1 MPDVHAGLHG
11 VWRSM
16 AAGACGSLAH
26 SGLMLMKSWVG
37 LLPAFHPYEDLQQ
50 ALSELVGSAV
60 PSFVPWALSFLN
72 GALVLGLLFGRLYH
86 LLPGEGGATKG
97 LVFGAAAWIAMG
109 VLVFPMLGQGLFASQ
124 LGLGLRPA
132 LFSLL
137 MLLTYSIIMG
147 MAYSAF
153 DATRPAAP
161 SNAVP
166 TEP

>member
-1 MPDVHAGLHG
+1 MFL
-11 VWRSM
+11 
-16 AAGACGSLAH
+16 
-26 SGLMLMKSWVG
+26 KSWQG
-37 LLPAFHPYEDLQQ
+37 WLPAFHPYEDLQH
-50 ALSELVGSAV
+50 AIGEWAGSSV
-60 PSFVPWALSFLN
+60 PAAVPWALSFLN
-72 GALVLGLLFGRLYH
+72 GSLVLGLLFGRLYQM
-86 LLPGEGGATKG
+86 LPGHSGAAKG
-97 LVFGAAAWIAMG
+97 IVFGAVGWIVMG
-109 VLVFPMLGQGLFASQ
+109 VLLFPMLGQGLFATQ